1 MAKVF
6 STKRELTT
14 KSYSLKG
21 RLRLFNGTVSPT
33 ELENRLRRTQ
43 RQMLRMIVGSTRRR
57 TNTTQN
63 GSNNEH
69 HNDTHMNDATQP
81 TLLNTTDDKGNDSD
95 NDSNASDVN
104 SETPP
109 LDIPIDN
116 NNDDHNMEPW
126 QDFIRRCT
134 HEAEALI
141 TSMGIEDWIT
151 QQRRMKWRWAQKL
164 ATVDTH
170 KWSYYAITWEPA
182 LCPQHNAQRCQARP
196 KKRWIDDITHFLSTI
211 NNTTHN
217 IHLQQPTP
225 PSTTNEIH
233 EDEGGQT
240 STNHNVSNNDSTAI
254 NRCGSCAVDWLI
266 VAQNHHTW
274 HHLEYAYVNR
284 SVCKI
289 ASFGRSWQPPYS
301 PLWISRMWANANI
314 C

>member
-1 MAKVF
+1 
-6 STKRELTT
+6 
-14 KSYSLKG
+14 
-21 RLRLFNGTVSPT
+21 
-33 ELENRLRRTQ
+33 
-43 RQMLRMIVGSTRRR
+43 
-57 TNTTQN
+57 
-63 GSNNEH
+63 
-69 HNDTHMNDATQP
+69 
-81 TLLNTTDDKGNDSD
+81 
-95 NDSNASDVN
+95 
-104 SETPP
+104 
-109 LDIPIDN
+109 
-116 NNDDHNMEPW
+116 MEPW

-134 HEAEALI
+134 HEAGALI

-233 EDEGGQT
+233 EDEGGRT

-266 VAQNHHTW
+266 VTQNHHTW
-274 HHLEYAYVNR
+274 HHLEHAYVNR